1 MSETSYIELCLQA
14 LPPEKQAA
22 ARAAIHDLLEGS
34 PDDSMLSRLLIVLE
48 ATAAYGRTIPA
59 EITAAV
65 QAGVSALDAR
75 LAKLG
80 TVSGP
85 GGVEVAEFQRELREQ
100 LGHVFGPLG
109 EQRLMIESVRHAVE
123 AVNRDVQ
130 RLRHARVTAV
140 LLLMIASAITGVA
153 GFAAYFKPHYV
164 AARSVQTSMDYLAR
178 RGIQIELGDAG
189 NNAVA
194 FTVTGP
200 ATAAKGTDW
209 TRDPKGRVTGA
220 QIVFTP

>member
-1 MSETSYIELCLQA
+1 MSEPSYMELCLRA
-14 LPPEKQAA
+14 LPAEKQTA
-22 ARAAIHDLLEGS
+22 ARAAFHDLLEGS

-59 EITAAV
+59 EITSAV
-65 QAGVSALDAR
+65 QHGVSALDNR

-80 TVSGP
+80 TASGAS
-85 GGVEVAEFQRELREQ
+85 GREGVELQREL
-100 LGHVFGPLG
+100 LGHVLEPLG

-140 LLLMIASAITGVA
+140 LLLMIASAITGAA
-153 GFAAYFKPHYV
+153 GLAAYFKPRYV

-220 QIVFTP
+220 QIVFSP